1 MARADKHRS
10 AYSFR
15 SSDFRETSRQDSG
28 GEGGDRLCARG
39 EWCASGAKQRRD
51 DGTFTRA
58 PSTCTRAFCEKDWGL
73 TARCLDGLPTLHGRL
88 HAAIGDHVVRE
99 IVLRVPFGPTV
110 PLRLDVDEIMRLIV
124 DCVMTWHERVADVAP
139 TLTPIRTRD
148 WRERSLGMRSG
159 DQLPHSVKIL
169 AGHLT
174 TLLGL
179 PAAPMLR
186 PSASPAAKAVYA
198 AEIVRAAGE
207 TVLTIAAG
215 ETAGNEILRLDWL
228 GRACLLETPA
238 PVERIIGVPC
248 KECERRAL
256 VRAAPPQHEGDP
268 EFASCCRYCGD
279 LLSPD
284 EYAEWAA
291 LNAAYHRNNRTPA
304 QRATAA

>member
-1 MARADKHRS
+1 MARAD
-10 AYSFR
+10 YSFR
-15 SSDFRETSRQDSG
+15 SGDFRETSKRRVDARDSG
-28 GEGGDRLCARG
+28 DEGGDRLCARG
-39 EWCASGAKQRRD
+39 EWCASGAKTRRD
-51 DGTFTRA
+51 DGTFTRSPA
-58 PSTCTRAFCEKDWGL
+58 TCTRAFCEKDWSL
-73 TARCLDGLPTLHGRL
+73 IARCLSDLPALHGRL

-124 DCVMTWHERVADVAP
+124 DCVMTWHERVASDGGLAQVDSAA
-139 TLTPIRTRD
+139 
-148 WRERSLGMRSG
+148 WRARSLGMRSG
-159 DQLPHSVKIL
+159 DQLPQSVKIL

-179 PAAPMLR
+179 PASPMLR

-198 AEIVRAAGE
+198 AEIITTAGE
-207 TVLTIAAG
+207 TALTMAG
-215 ETAGNEILRLDWL
+215 GDTAGNEILRLDWL
-228 GRACLLETPA
+228 GRACLLETSA

-279 LLSPD
+279 LLAPD

-291 LNAAYHRNNRTPA
+291 LNAAYHRNSQTPA
-304 QRATAA
+304 QRAAA